1 MTDIDKGF
9 EKIKK
14 ELETL
19 NNSKLYIYIND
30 KATYENGIKVDFI
43 AMLMEYGS
51 EEFEV
56 HFPARPFFSSTF
68 EAHLVHFTALYEKN
82 IAKVIEGKMT
92 ANALLHSLGK
102 DVVKKVRE
110 MIESGSYA
118 PLSPATIKK
127 KGHNKPLFDTG
138 TLLRSVKYKIE

>member
-19 NNSKLYIYIND
+19 NSSKLYTYIDD
-30 KATYENGIKVDFI
+30 KATYSDNEDEATDSENIKVEFI

-51 EEFEV
+51 EEFKV

-68 EAHLVHFTALYEKN
+68 EAHKEHFTALYEK
-82 IAKVIEGKMT
+82 K
-92 ANALLHSLGK
+92 LGK
-102 DVVKKVRE
+102 
-110 MIESGSYA
+110 Y
-118 PLSPATIKK
+118 
-127 KGHNKPLFDTG
+127 
-138 TLLRSVKYKIE
+138 